1 MKADYHVHSSFS
13 DDSTTPMQEQVERA
27 IALSFDELCFT
38 DHVDYGIKKDW
49 AEGNIAYR
57 NGEPI
62 ANVDYSRFF
71 AEIANVRDA
80 YEGRCTVRT
89 GLEFGM
95 QTITLDAF
103 RKLYARYQ
111 DQLDFVLLSCHQV
124 DNQEFWTGDYQRG
137 RTQKEYNERY
147 YEELYAVMQQ
157 YKDYQVLAHL
167 DLIARYDPTGVYP
180 FEKLREPIAEL
191 LRLAIRDGK
200 GIELNTSSWRYK
212 LQDSQPSRA
221 ILRLYKELGGK
232 ILTIGSDAH
241 SPAQLGAHYDDAVA
255 ILRDEIGFTEIYT
268 FDHQQ
273 PQGHKL

>member
-62 ANVDYSRFF
+62 ANVDYPRFF